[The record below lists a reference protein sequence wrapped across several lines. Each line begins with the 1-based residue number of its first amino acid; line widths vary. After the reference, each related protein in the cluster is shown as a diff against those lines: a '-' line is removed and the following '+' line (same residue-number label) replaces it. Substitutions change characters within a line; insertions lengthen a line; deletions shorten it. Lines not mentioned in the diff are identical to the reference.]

1 MSSRI
6 KHEIEAALRA
16 DGPGTRGA
24 NASFHELVRDDDP
37 AGMQVAEDLLL
48 ERGWKMREVT
58 GGMRARNFT
67 IEMNPMHRPGSEWK
81 MVQTNVIDK
90 GSTSEY
96 GARTQP
102 GQVLIRLSVA
112 NGTVRV
118 SRERE
123 FKSDVDQARRI
134 AVANAWAIAKAIKP
148 LPLDASRAAIE
159 RIVDA
164 NFTKKTQN
172 LRPRELF

>member
-1 MSSRI
+1 MKSNDQIKREIDAFMREGGRSSDVTF
-6 KHEIEAALRA
+6 HEII
-16 DGPGTRGA
+16 
-24 NASFHELVRDDDP
+24 RDDDP
-37 AGMQVAEDLLL
+37 ASMQIAEDFLLQK
-48 ERGWKMREVT
+48 GWKLREVA

-67 IEMNPMHRPGSEWK
+67 IELNPMYWPGSQWK
-81 MVQTNVIDK
+81 NVQTNVIDK
-90 GSTSEY
+90 GSASEY

-102 GQVLIRLSVA
+102 GRVLVRLAVA

-118 SRERE
+118 QRERE
-123 FKSDVDQARRI
+123 IKSDLDEARKI

-148 LPLDASRAAIE
+148 LPLDASKAAIE